1 MDGIN
6 GITGVEMVT
15 VGIGAV
21 LVAALQGH
29 GALAVPGLIVAAA
42 ALGFLPWNWGRA
54 RVFLGDVGSVPVG
67 YLLGAVL
74 LLLALHGQWA
84 AALILPMYYW
94 GAAPVPPRLH
104 LPRGG
109 REWEATP
116 THITP

>member
-1 MDGIN
+1 MYGIN
-6 GITGVEMVT
+6 GMTGVEMVT

-74 LLLALHGQWA
+74 VLLALTGKWETGIA
-84 AALILPMYYW
+84 SC
-94 GAAPVPPRLH
+94 
-104 LPRGG
+104 
-109 REWEATP
+109 RERVCQYVWN
-116 THITP
+116 